1 MRMKAMEEV
10 RRINKEYPYT
20 AEIRK
25 WKEEG
30 KKVIGWTCNYIPEEL
45 IAAGGALPLR
55 LIHNFGE
62 MQVEEANAYLS
73 IYTCSYTRSILQMAL
88 DKKFNFLDGF
98 VSLFICD
105 AMRRLADVW
114 KNYHT
119 VPLLYVLDLPHKANT
134 ESNEFYRGE
143 IANMKRVVEEATGK
157 EITSADLKTAIA
169 SYNVTRRL
177 LKRIQELRKDDD
189 PPITGVEMQEVV
201 NAATALPRDDY
212 NFLLERLLKELEE
225 KRSSDS
231 PSKKKVRLMLSGS
244 ILNNVEFI
252 RGIEEMGGIVV
263 IDALCTGARY
273 WWGAVDETKEPLE
286 ALSSYYLNKFG
297 CARMYPA
304 ESLRYDQIS
313 LLANEYR
320 VAGVISEVIRYCAM
334 NINDQV
340 RLRERLSE
348 ELNIPM
354 LMLDM
359 EYGTGA
365 TGQIKTRVQAF
376 IEMIG
381 GVD

>member
-1 MRMKAMEEV
+1 MRMQAMEEI
-10 RRINKEYPYT
+10 RRINREYPYT

-55 LIHNFGE
+55 LIHNLGE

-88 DKKFNFLDGF
+88 DQKFNFLDGF

-114 KNYHT
+114 KNYGS

-134 ESNEFYRGE
+134 DSEKFYITE
-143 IANMKRVVEEATGK
+143 ILNMKKTVEEATGK
-157 EITSADLKTAIA
+157 EITSADLKKAIA
-169 SYNVTRRL
+169 SYNISRRL
-177 LKRIQELRKDDD
+177 LKRIQELRKDDH
-189 PPITGVEMQEVV
+189 PPITGVEMQELV

-212 NFLLERLLKELEE
+212 NSLLERLLKELEE
-225 KRSSDS
+225 KRSSR
-231 PSKKKVRLMLSGS
+231 PLNGKKTRLMLSGS

-252 RGIEEMGGIVV
+252 RGVEEMGGEVV

-273 WWGAVDETKEPLE
+273 WWGAIDETKEPLE
-286 ALSSYYLNKFG
+286 ALASYYLYKFG
-297 CARMYPA
+297 CARMYPS
-304 ESLRYDQIS
+304 ESLRYDQIL
-313 LLANEYR
+313 LLAREYR
-320 VAGVISEVIRYCAM
+320 VAGVISEVIRSCAM

-348 ELNIPM
+348 ELNIPT

-381 GVD
+381 GAD